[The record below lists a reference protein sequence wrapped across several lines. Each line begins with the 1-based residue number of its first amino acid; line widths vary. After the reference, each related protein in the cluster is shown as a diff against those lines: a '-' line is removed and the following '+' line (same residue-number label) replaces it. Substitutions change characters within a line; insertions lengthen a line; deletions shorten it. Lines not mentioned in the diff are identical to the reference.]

1 MTRALPVQDFS
12 LWTDRLTGRDKRWDV
27 ILIPWDRP
35 GRASATNRFVCDG
48 LLAKV
53 QTGQAIRLQANS
65 SQMVCA
71 EVRSNCSI
79 ELLVEAPGK
88 FALRSSLDV

>member
-1 MTRALPVQDFS
+1 M
-12 LWTDRLTGRDKRWDV
+12 

-53 QTGQAIRLQANS
+53 QTGQAIHLQANS
-65 SQMVCA
+65 SQKVCA
-71 EVRSNCSI
+71 EVRTNCSI
-79 ELLVEAPGK
+79 GLLVEAPGK